1 MKKKWMTVVTAAVLI
16 AVTVVGYLSVSA
28 DYGDANDPLVS
39 LSYINQV
46 VLPQA
51 NTTIQ
56 NSFKTTKAEF
66 DKAMDQKVAEAKEI
80 INALLSDYNSPE
92 NVDQALLDEVSVKL
106 AALLEGAGGQSNP
119 QEQWKVVRLNAGQTL
134 KGQVGCQLLV
144 RFGEASVVAE
154 TEPGLINLTSS
165 NELRTG
171 AVLATNN
178 LYMVTIKNN
187 GIKAANKVTLLA
199 CGTYTVQ

>member
-56 NSFKTTKAEF
+56 NAFKTTKADL
-66 DKAMDQKVAEAKEI
+66 DKTVADRVSEAKGI
-80 INALLSDYNSPE
+80 ITALLSDYNSPDS
-92 NVDQALLDEVSVKL
+92 VDQALLDEVSVKL
-106 AALLEGAGGQSNP
+106 AALLESAGDKSNP
-119 QEQWKVVRLNAGQTL
+119 QEEWKVVRLTAGQTL
-134 KGQVGCQLLV
+134 KGQVGCQLLL
-144 RFGEASVVAE
+144 RFGEASVIAE

-171 AVLATNN
+171 AMLAKNH

-187 GIKAANKVTLLA
+187 GIKATANATLLV
-199 CGTYTVQ
+199 CGTYTVK

>member
-1 MKKKWMTVVTAAVLI
+1 MKKKWMTLATAAVLI
-16 AVTVVGYLSVSA
+16 TVTVMGYLSVSA

-56 NSFKTTKAEF
+56 NAFNTTKADL
-66 DKAMDQKVAEAKEI
+66 DKTMNSKVAEAKSI
-80 INALLSDYNSPE
+80 ITELLNDYNSPE
-92 NVDQALLDEVSVKL
+92 SVDQALLDEVSVKL
-106 AALLEGAGGQSNP
+106 AALLDSAGTAKAKD
-119 QEQWKVVRLNAGQTL
+119 EWKVVRLTAGQTL
-134 KGQVGCQLLV
+134 KGQVGCQMLL
-144 RFGEASVVAE
+144 RFGEATVVAE

-171 AVLATNN
+171 AALAKNN

-187 GIKAANKVTLLA
+187 GIKAADNVTLLI
-199 CGTYTVQ
+199 CGTYTIK